1 MAPGVKV
8 QIPPNGVWKYNIV
21 NEQWTQASTGGDRV
35 QRLHIGMAVQ
45 GTYSRAFYL
54 GGAKA
59 PKSDPAF
66 DAEEDAS
73 PYLVGSFLS
82 FDEKNETFRNTST
95 AGLNKDGTVVSGFLS
110 IIESLGARGVL
121 VAFGGLTNTIAS
133 PMSLRDG
140 DLKDPMLRWPMQNIS
155 IYDIANQE
163 WYQQQA
169 TGDIPSWRYLG
180 CSVAV
185 SAPDNSSHS
194 IYVYGG
200 WGATN
205 TQKND
210 GNVYVLSIPSF
221 KWIRVTRDTDQR
233 SRHKC
238 HLMGKNHMVV
248 VGGIQPN
255 NDNIQPAGTIGC
267 DTESKFAQGLGIFY
281 LNDHT
286 WRTDY
291 NPAEGSGPYRVH
303 PSIYKVIGGNETGGS
318 TRQTPTKGFSSQ
330 ALQKL
335 LGVKDEARPGP
346 GPRPQPSSNNTTSTG
361 NGSPETSSTGPS
373 TSSTKTNNLT
383 TPAIVGIVVG
393 IVIVVIF
400 LCTLTYFLFRRRRT
414 RRQELLRKRPS
425 SPRPILQRFYSEL
438 DATPT
443 AQEMYSSEK
452 EDKLARQYWAYEMT
466 GSLDVH
472 PDKPLPMRPA
482 NEEKIVLENGFDSGA
497 EHSGLDGENRD
508 QWKGSELH
516 LSSESLPLQ
525 NTEQNHVMNGKF

>member
-1 MAPGVKV
+1 
-8 QIPPNGVWKYNIV
+8 
-21 NEQWTQASTGGDRV
+21 
-35 QRLHIGMAVQ
+35 MAVQ
-45 GTYSRAFYL
+45 SIQSRGFFL

-59 PKSDPAF
+59 PRSDAAF
-66 DAEEDAS
+66 NAEEDAS
-73 PYLVGSFLS
+73 PYLVRNFLS
-82 FDEKNETFRNTST
+82 FNEKNETFRNTSS
-95 AGLNKDGTVVSGFLS
+95 AGLNKDGTVISGFLS
-110 IIESLGARGVL
+110 IIESIGARGVL

-133 PMSLRDG
+133 AMSLRDA
-140 DLKDPMLRWPMQNIS
+140 DLKDPMLRWAMQNIS
-155 IYDIANQE
+155 IYDIANQK

-255 NDNIQPAGTIGC
+255 NDNIQPEGTIGC
-267 DTESKFAQGLGIFY
+267 DTESKFAQGLGIFS
-281 LNDHT
+281 LNDHS

-303 PSIYKVIGGNETGGS
+303 PSIYQVIGGNETGGS
-318 TRQTPTKGFSSQ
+318 TRKTPLKGFSSKS
-330 ALQKL
+330 LQKL
-335 LGVKDEARPGP
+335 LGVEDEVRP
-346 GPRPQPSSNNTTSTG
+346 GPRPGPKPSSSMSSTG
-361 NGSPETSSTGPS
+361 DNSSETSSTEPS
-373 TSSTKTNNLT
+373 TSSTKTNHLT
-383 TPAIVGIVVG
+383 AQAIVGTAVGAVV
-393 IVIVVIF
+393 VVII
-400 LCTLTYFLFRRRRT
+400 LSALTYFFIRRRRI

-443 AQEMYSSEK
+443 AQEMHSSDK
-452 EDKLARQYWAYEMT
+452 EDKLARQYWAHEMA
-466 GSLDVH
+466 GSLDDYPV
-472 PDKPLPMRPA
+472 KPLPMRPTR
-482 NEEKIVLENGFDSGA
+482 EEKIVLGNGVETGA
-497 EHSGLDGENRD
+497 GHPGLDSENRD

-516 LSSESLPLQ
+516 LSRESLPIP
-525 NTEQNHVMNGKF
+525 NTGREKPAANRNM

>member
-1 MAPGVKV
+1 
-8 QIPPNGVWKYNIV
+8 
-21 NEQWTQASTGGDRV
+21 
-35 QRLHIGMAVQ
+35 MAVQ
-45 GTYSRAFYL
+45 GIYSRGFYL

-66 DAEEDAS
+66 NAEEDVS

-95 AGLNKDGTVVSGFLS
+95 TGLNEDGTVVSGFLS

-121 VAFGGLTNTIAS
+121 VAFGGITNTIAS
-133 PMSLRDG
+133 AMSLRDG

-155 IYDIANQE
+155 IYDIASQK

-180 CSVAV
+180 CSVAI

-233 SRHKC
+233 SRHQC
-238 HLMGKNHMVV
+238 HLMGNNHMVV

-255 NDNIQPAGTIGC
+255 NDNIQPGGPIGC
-267 DTESKFAQGLGIFY
+267 DIESKFAQGLGIFF
-281 LNDHT
+281 LNDHS
-286 WRTDY
+286 WRTEYD
-291 NPAEGSGPYRVH
+291 PAEGSGSYRVH
-303 PSIYKVIGGNETGGS
+303 SSIYKVIGGNETGGS
-318 TRQTPTKGFSSQ
+318 TKQTPTKGFSSQ
-330 ALQKL
+330 ALQRL
-335 LGVKDEARPGP
+335 LGVEDEAKPEPGS
-346 GPRPQPSSNNTTSTG
+346 GPRPKPSSNNMTSIG
-361 NGSPETSSTGPS
+361 DNSPETSSIGSSS
-373 TSSTKTNNLT
+373 TSKKTKNLT

-393 IVIVVIF
+393 IVAVVSI
-400 LCTLTYFLFRRRRT
+400 LSALTYFMFRRRRT
-414 RRQELLRKRPS
+414 RREELLRKRPS
-425 SPRPILQRFYSEL
+425 SPRPMLQRFYSEL

-466 GSLDVH
+466 GSLDGH
-472 PDKPLPMRPA
+472 PDKPLPLRPA
-482 NEEKIVLENGFDSGA
+482 NEEKIVLRNGSDSGA
-497 EHSGLDGENRD
+497 EQPGLNSENRD

-516 LSSESLPLQ
+516 LSSESLPFP
-525 NTEQNHVMNGKF
+525 NTKQNHVMNRNT